1 MSAESTFA
9 RSTVV
14 RRRRRLAPA
23 SILTNI
29 LLVLVG
35 ILILV
40 PFLWLFITSVVP
52 EDRAFSLPPTWLPT
66 RLDWTNYRQ
75 VFDLIPFGTQ
85 VMNSLQV
92 TATVVIGSLLVSSMA
107 AYAFA
112 RLRFRGR
119 EAIFIVFLAAMMIP
133 IQVLTI
139 PTYLMMR
146 YTRLLDT
153 EAALWLPGL
162 IQVFSIFL
170 LRQHF
175 RSIPREVEEAARID
189 GAGHLRTLFQIF
201 LPMSAPVLSAL
212 AIFIAQT
219 YWNDFFAPSVFLISD
234 SKMTIPVGLVSL
246 QNQFGSSP
254 TVVIFA
260 GVTLVV
266 LPLLAL
272 FGLVQSKLTQGVS
285 LTGIS
290 R

>member
-1 MSAESTFA
+1 MSA
-9 RSTVV
+9 R
-14 RRRRRLAPA
+14 
-23 SILTNI
+23 ILNWLNNT
-29 LLVLVG
+29 VLVVLG
-35 ILILV
+35 VLILA

-52 EDRAFSLPPTWLPT
+52 EERAFALPPDWIPS

-75 VFDLIPFGTQ
+75 VFELIPFGGQ
-85 VMNSLQV
+85 VLNSVQV
-92 TATVVIGSLLVSSMA
+92 TAIVVVGSLLISSMA

-112 RLRFRGR
+112 RLRFPGR
-119 EAIFIVFLAAMMIP
+119 ELLFVVFLAAMMIP

-146 YTRLLDT
+146 YARLLDT
-153 EAALWLPGL
+153 SAALWLPGL

-212 AIFIAQT
+212 AIFVAQT

-246 QNQFGSSP
+246 QNQFGTSP

-272 FGLVQSKLTQGVS
+272 FAVVQSKLTQGVA

>member
-1 MSAESTFA
+1 MSGRVLNWLGNTIL
-9 RSTVV
+9 VV
-14 RRRRRLAPA
+14 LG
-23 SILTNI
+23 
-29 LLVLVG
+29 V
-35 ILILV
+35 LILA

-52 EDRAFSLPPTWLPT
+52 EDRAFTLPPDWIPA

-75 VFDLIPFGTQ
+75 VFELIPFGGQ
-85 VMNSLQV
+85 VMNSVQV
-92 TATVVIGSLLVSSMA
+92 TAIVVVGSLLISSMA

-112 RLRFRGR
+112 RLRFPGR
-119 EAIFIVFLAAMMIP
+119 EPLFVVFLAAMMIP

-139 PTYLMMR
+139 PTYIMMR

-153 EAALWLPGL
+153 SAALWLPGL

-272 FGLVQSKLTQGVS
+272 FAVVQSKLTQGVA

>member
-1 MSAESTFA
+1 MSVS
-9 RSTVV
+9 RV
-14 RRRRRLAPA
+14 LNW
-23 SILTNI
+23 LGN
-29 LLVLVG
+29 LMLVALG
-35 ILILV
+35 ILILA

-52 EDRAFSLPPTWLPT
+52 EDRAFALPPDWIPT
-66 RLDWTNYRQ
+66 KLDWTNYRQ
-75 VFDLIPFGTQ
+75 VFELIPFGGQ
-85 VMNSLQV
+85 VMNSVQV
-92 TATVVIGSLLVSSMA
+92 TAIVVVGSLLVSSMA

-112 RLRFRGR
+112 RLRFPGR
-119 EAIFIVFLAAMMIP
+119 ELLFVVFLAAMMIP

-139 PTYLMMR
+139 PTYIMMR
-146 YTRLLDT
+146 YARLLDT

-219 YWNDFFAPSVFLISD
+219 YWNDFFAPSVYLISD
-234 SKMTIPVGLVSL
+234 SRMTIPVGLVSL
-246 QNQFGSSP
+246 QNQFGSNP

-272 FGLVQSKLTQGVS
+272 FAAVQSKLTQGVA